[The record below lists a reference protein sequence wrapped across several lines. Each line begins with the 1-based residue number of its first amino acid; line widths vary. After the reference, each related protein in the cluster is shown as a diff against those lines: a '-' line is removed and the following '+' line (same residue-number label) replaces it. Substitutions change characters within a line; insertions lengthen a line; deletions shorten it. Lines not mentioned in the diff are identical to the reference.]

1 MKLLLTYDLKK
12 LMKNYKR
19 DYKITEKENLIGI
32 ENISKQGRPH
42 LVKLPSKLTIS
53 PEVAGLI
60 VGEGYLGGRSF
71 VFANSNEKA
80 IDLVLD
86 FLRQFKIPVRMYLEI
101 STKNV
106 SKKFIKNS
114 QYFWENH
121 LNIKLD
127 RVRKREEF
135 NNITKNGTIH
145 LCLNGKIICE
155 IIEKIINLSK
165 RKAEKNK
172 NVSTSYLKGI
182 IAAEGNINVKGKTNC
197 LYMVRISA
205 TKQEERNHYKRCLNS
220 SGVNIYCK
228 DMLSVSKEEAKE
240 KKWKTTKG
248 RAGCVII
255 SRWENFVKVLE
266 LGLLDLN
273 IEKREKFIKSFI
285 NNKFTKQFL
294 DFKYFIDRK
303 FSMKDAQNYFNLK
316 GRYLNRVLTL
326 YNQGYIK
333 RKKLNKVKF
342 EYMLTKEYL
351 NLYNK
356 IIQEARLFQITPS
369 FNSQS

>member
-1 MKLLLTYDLKK
+1 MKPLLTYNIKK

-19 DYKITEKENLIGI
+19 DYKIRERVNIIEMEK
-32 ENISKQGRPH
+32 ISKQGRPQ

-71 VFANSNEKA
+71 VFANSNENA

-86 FLRQFKIPVRMYLEI
+86 FLKQFKIPLRIYLEI

-106 SKKFIKNS
+106 SKDFIKKS
-114 QYFWENH
+114 QDFWENH
-121 LNIKLD
+121 LNIKLY

-165 RKAEKNK
+165 RKVEKNK
-172 NVSTSYLKGI
+172 NLSINYLKGI
-182 IAAEGNINVKGKTNC
+182 IAAEGNINVKEKTSC

-220 SGVNIYCK
+220 SGVKIYCK

-240 KKWKTTKG
+240 RKWKTTKG

-255 SRWENFVKVLE
+255 SRWENFVKILE

-273 IEKREKFIKSFI
+273 VEKREKFIKSFI

-294 DFKYFIDRK
+294 DFKYFINKK
-303 FSMKDAQNYFNLK
+303 FSMKEAQNYFNLK

-326 YNQGYIK
+326 YDQGYIE
-333 RKKLNKVKF
+333 RKNLNKVKF
-342 EYMLTKEYL
+342 EYVLTKKYL
-351 NLYNK
+351 NLYNR
-356 IIQEARLFQITPS
+356 IMQEAKLFQITPS

>member
-1 MKLLLTYDLKK
+1 
-12 LMKNYKR
+12 MKNYKR
-19 DYKITEKENLIGI
+19 EYKITEKENLI
-32 ENISKQGRPH
+32 EMEKSSKQGRPR

-60 VGEGYLGGRSF
+60 VGEGYLGGRYF
-71 VFANSNEKA
+71 VFANSNENA
-80 IDLVLD
+80 IDLVLN
-86 FLRQFKIPVRMYLEI
+86 FLKQFKLPLRIYLEI

-106 SKKFIKNS
+106 SNEFIKKS

-127 RVRKREEF
+127 RIREREEF

-165 RKAEKNK
+165 RKVEKNK
-172 NVSTSYLKGI
+172 NLSISYLKGI
-182 IAAEGNINVKGKTNC
+182 IAAEGNINIKEKTGC

-205 TKQEERNHYKRCLNS
+205 SKPEERRHYKRCLEKA
-220 SGVNIYCK
+220 GIKIFCE
-228 DMLSVSKEEAKE
+228 DMPTISPEEGIKRG
-240 KKWKTTKG
+240 WKTTGG
-248 RAGCVII
+248 RAGAVII
-255 SRWENFVKVLE
+255 SKWENFVKIFELNLLE
-266 LGLLDLN
+266 LHKDKEG
-273 IEKREKFIKSFI
+273 KFMKYFV

-294 DFKYFIDRK
+294 DFKYFINRK
-303 FSMKDAQNYFNLK
+303 FSMKEAQKYFNFK
-316 GRYLNRVLTL
+316 GRHVDRILTL

-333 RKKLNKVKF
+333 RKNMNKVKF
-342 EYMLTKEYL
+342 EYMLTKKYI

-356 IIQEARLFQITPS
+356 IMQKLKLFQITPS
-369 FNSQS
+369 LNSQS